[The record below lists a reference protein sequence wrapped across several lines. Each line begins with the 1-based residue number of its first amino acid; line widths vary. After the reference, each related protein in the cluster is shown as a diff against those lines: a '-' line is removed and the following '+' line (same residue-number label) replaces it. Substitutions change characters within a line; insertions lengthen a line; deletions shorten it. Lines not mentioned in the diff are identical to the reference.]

1 VARRRFHFAG
11 PGTSAYAVLPAP
23 LYAMSVPLIE
33 LARGQGVLEVD
44 VTVHKVLILEI
55 SETAAS

>member
-1 VARRRFHFAG
+1 
-11 PGTSAYAVLPAP
+11 
-23 LYAMSVPLIE
+23 MSVPLIE

-44 VTVHKVLILEI
+44 AAVQKVVILAI